1 MGKPV
6 DISIANRDS
15 DIEALAALFVGGLSP
30 DYISHQELQS
40 YRTLGL
46 GQWAPDIRE
55 QFREEI
61 RPRLNDPR
69 GSFPA
74 SGDWVGVVE
83 AHADHRLV
91 GVALVTISRQAAV
104 PFGIIE
110 DIVVDQTVRDK
121 GYGAGM
127 MNWIADRLRAAGIKR
142 AFLESGVG
150 NEQAHHLFERL
161 GFKQV
166 SMVMMLEL

>member
-1 MGKPV
+1 M
-6 DISIANRDS
+6 DISIADRDS
-15 DIEALAALFVGGLSP
+15 DIEALAALFVGGLSS

-40 YRTLGL
+40 YRALGPD
-46 GQWAPDIRE
+46 QWAPDIRD

-61 RPRLNDPR
+61 RLRLNAPR
-69 GSFPA
+69 DSFPT

-83 AHADHRLV
+83 AHADRRLV
-91 GVALVTISRQAAV
+91 GLALVTISRQAAV

-110 DIVVDQTVRDK
+110 DIVVDTTVRDK
-121 GYGAGM
+121 GYGARM
-127 MNWIADRLRAAGIKR
+127 MNWIADRLRAAGVKR

-166 SMVMMLEL
+166 SMVMMREL

>member
-1 MGKPV
+1 M

-15 DIEALAALFVGGLSP
+15 DIEALTALFVGGLSP

-40 YRTLGL
+40 YRTLGP
-46 GQWAPDIRE
+46 GQWAPDIRD

-61 RPRLNDPR
+61 RPRLHDPR
-69 GSFPA
+69 ESFPA

-83 AHADHRLV
+83 AHADRRLV

-110 DIVVDQTVRDK
+110 DIIVDPIVRDK
-121 GYGAGM
+121 GMGPG
-127 MNWIADRLRAAGIKR
+127 
-142 AFLESGVG
+142 
-150 NEQAHHLFERL
+150 
-161 GFKQV
+161 
-166 SMVMMLEL
+166 

>member
-1 MGKPV
+1 M

-40 YRTLGL
+40 YRTLGP
-46 GQWAPDIRE
+46 GQWAPDIAD

-61 RPRLNDPR
+61 RPRLGEPR
-69 GSFPA
+69 DNFPA

-83 AHADHRLV
+83 AHDGRRLV
-91 GVALVTISRQAAV
+91 GLALVTISRQAAV

-110 DIVVDQTVRDK
+110 DIVVDPNVRDK

-127 MNWIADRLRAAGIKR
+127 MNWIADRLRAAGAKR

-166 SMVMMLEL
+166 SMVMMREL